1 MMKINYRQVSLL
13 VMMSFISVKLMALPS
28 LLSHDADNMGWI
40 VPAVMMLVDFVY
52 ALLLLDLM
60 KKNETQNFYEF
71 AKQTLGVVV
80 AKIVLAILACYY
92 AIVLAIIGK
101 GLELFIIQNLYEEM
115 SWFLFGV
122 PLMAVVG
129 FMVYKG
135 VRNIARVCEFFW
147 IPVVVACVYIAV
159 KAFQGVD
166 ITSFLPMFQQGVK
179 PVAWAMFKY
188 IAWFGSSTFLLM
200 LFGDV
205 EFGNAKK
212 RNLILF
218 CLIAY
223 VVVQLLNFVFYGLFG
238 VTSPTHQFSIS
249 DIAQFNGSRS
259 SIGELS
265 WLVVS
270 LWVVAQIA
278 QFALYGYCFVKA
290 IMFLFNIKSPTVGI
304 LFLYAY
310 IIFWGVWGTK
320 TMQPEVIFY
329 QPITSWLTIVV
340 AYILP
345 IVLWIGHGVNVH
357 KQKIKN
363 AKQQTEQQP
372 IEDTAGQSIDNISS
386 GGQIKKAE
394 QLKLAN
400 VENKKQK
407 TSGKLKGVEH
417 EKV

>member
-1 MMKINYRQVSLL
+1 MKINYRQTSLL
-13 VMMSFISVKLMALPS
+13 VMMSFLSVKLMALPS
-28 LLSHDADNMGWI
+28 LLWHDAKNMGWI

-60 KKNETQNFYEF
+60 KKNQTKNFYQF
-71 AKQTLGVVV
+71 AKQTLGVVC
-80 AKIVLAILACYY
+80 AKIVLAVLACHY
-92 AIVLAIIGK
+92 AIVLGIIGK

-135 VRNIARVCEFFW
+135 VRNIARVSEFFW
-147 IPVVVACVYIAV
+147 IPVIFACAYIAI
-159 KAFQGVD
+159 KAFQGVEL
-166 ITSFLPMFQQGVK
+166 TSFLPMFEQGVE
-179 PVAWAMFKY
+179 PVVQAGFKY

-205 EFGNAKK
+205 EFNGAKT
-212 RNLILF
+212 RHLILF

-238 VTSPTHQFSIS
+238 VTSPTHQFCIS

-259 SIGELS
+259 TIGELS

-270 LWVVAQIA
+270 LWIVAQLA
-278 QFALYGYCFVKA
+278 QFALYAYCFVKS
-290 IMFLFNIKSPTVGI
+290 IMFLFNIKSPTIGI

-320 TMQPEVIFY
+320 TMEPEAIFY
-329 QPITSWLTIVV
+329 HPAVSWLTIVA

-345 IVLWIGHGVNVH
+345 IILIVANAINAH
-357 KQKIKN
+357 KQKVKSSKAAETN
-363 AKQQTEQQP
+363 QTEVKTKPVEIKENQ
-372 IEDTAGQSIDNISS
+372 AK
-386 GGQIKKAE
+386 GGQ
-394 QLKLAN
+394 N
-400 VENKKQK
+400 
-407 TSGKLKGVEH
+407 

>member
-1 MMKINYRQVSLL
+1 MKINYRQVSLL

-60 KKNETQNFYEF
+60 KKNETQSFYEF

-115 SWFLFGV
+115 FWFLFGV

-238 VTSPTHQFSIS
+238 VTSPTHQFCIS

-357 KQKIKN
+357 KQKVKN

-372 IEDTAGQSIDNISS
+372 IEDTAGQSIDNTSS

-407 TSGKLKGVEH
+407 TNGKLKGVEH

>member
-1 MMKINYRQVSLL
+1 MKINYRQVSLL

-80 AKIVLAILACYY
+80 AKIVLAILVCYY

-115 SWFLFGV
+115 FWFLFGV

-135 VRNIARVCEFFW
+135 ARNIARVCEFFW

-179 PVAWAMFKY
+179 PVAGAMFKY

-238 VTSPTHQFSIS
+238 VTSPTHQFCIS
-249 DIAQFNGSRS
+249 DVAQFNGSRS
-259 SIGELS
+259 SVGELS

-310 IIFWGVWGTK
+310 IIFWGIWGTK
-320 TMQPEVIFY
+320 TMQPEAIFY
-329 QPITSWLTIVV
+329 QPIISWLTIVG

-345 IVLWIGHGVNVH
+345 IVLWIGYGVNVH
-357 KQKIKN
+357 KHKVKN
-363 AKQQTEQQP
+363 AKQQAEQQP
-372 IEDTAGQSIDNISS
+372 IIDTAVQSADNTSNH
-386 GGQIKKAE
+386 GQIKKAE
-394 QLKLAN
+394 QLKLTN
-400 VENKKQK
+400 IENKKQK
-407 TSGKLKGVEH
+407 TNGKLKGVEN

>member
-1 MMKINYRQVSLL
+1 MKINYRQVSLL

-115 SWFLFGV
+115 FWFLFGV

-179 PVAWAMFKY
+179 PVAWEMIKY

-218 CLIAY
+218 CLVAY
-223 VVVQLLNFVFYGLFG
+223 VVVQLLNFVFYSLFG

-320 TMQPEVIFY
+320 TMQPEIIFY

-357 KQKIKN
+357 KQKVKN

-372 IEDTAGQSIDNISS
+372 IEDTAGQSIDNTSN

-407 TSGKLKGVEH
+407 TNGKLKGVEH